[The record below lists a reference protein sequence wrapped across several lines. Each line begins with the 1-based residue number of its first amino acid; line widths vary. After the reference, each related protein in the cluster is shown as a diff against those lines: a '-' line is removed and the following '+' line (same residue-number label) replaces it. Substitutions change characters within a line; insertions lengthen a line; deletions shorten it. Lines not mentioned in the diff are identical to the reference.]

1 MCGWP
6 FANHLRLPSL
16 VAAVRGDGLFCIS
29 CSAGGAAVEVTD
41 DLRFEIVVLDAESC
55 ELVFG
60 FFPQTF
66 QFRVCGAEACSF
78 LDTFESRFLCGDP
91 VGSVCTEPASRLPYT
106 NRWAGCAN
114 ALCSWE

>member
-16 VAAVRGDGLFCIS
+16 VAAVRGDGLFCVS

-41 DLRFEIVVLDAESC
+41 YFRFEIVVLDAESC
-55 ELVFG
+55 ELVFC

-66 QFRVCGAEACSF
+66 QFCVCGAEACFF
-78 LDTFESRFLCGDP
+78 LDTFESRFLCGGP
-91 VGSVCTEPASRLPYT
+91 VGNFCTEPASRLPYT
-106 NRWAGCAN
+106 YRWAGCAN
-114 ALCSWE
+114 ALCSWK